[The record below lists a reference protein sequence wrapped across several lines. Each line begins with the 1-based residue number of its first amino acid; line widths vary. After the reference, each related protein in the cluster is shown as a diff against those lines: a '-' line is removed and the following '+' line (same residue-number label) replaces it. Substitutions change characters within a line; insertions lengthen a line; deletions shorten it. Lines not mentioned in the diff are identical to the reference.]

1 MVLLLVRTMPE
12 LKKLVFP
19 YEDIIIDSSVIFL
32 NGPSGSGKPTLSAKI
47 SSYILDNLLS
57 ANEKDKLTIL
67 NFGPKSTDHSELS
80 NYGKLLMTRKIYDE
94 MTFNITEQNHDMD
107 RQVRSC
113 LEFYFNQGLQ
123 ELDKDIEMLENIMT
137 KGVG

>member
-1 MVLLLVRTMPE
+1 MSIKTNESHL
-12 LKKLVFP
+12 
-19 YEDIIIDSSVIFL
+19 ED
-32 NGPSGSGKPTLSAKI
+32 
-47 SSYILDNLLS
+47 
-57 ANEKDKLTIL
+57 
-67 NFGPKSTDHSELS
+67 
-80 NYGKLLMTRKIYDE
+80 YGKLLITRRVYDE

-123 ELDKDIEMLENIMT
+123 ELDKDIEMLETIMT